1 LSDDA
6 KDILQKIFRVDPRH
20 RATADQLLRHRWIT
34 KNTHNYYNLM
44 TEEYISGIR
53 RWKYSREL
61 KNNLKNRF
69 EACRKMKD
77 KVIESLNSH
86 GKKEQKAGSAAQT
99 LISSDHF
106 LQLKK
111 EFLAAAS
118 KEDGD
123 SIHFDAFKEVLLNC
137 RLAFFATEEIF
148 QLFDSD
154 KSGTVDYCEF
164 LLLLSSF
171 RRDHAEKG
179 PEHIKCLFEI
189 FDRDGSK
196 AISREEFSNILVHII
211 EEEDI
216 DIHCLELFD
225 KIDGDASG
233 TITLEEFEN
242 FYTSIM
248 ATNSSLN
255 VSSPMQ
261 SKKRSSPSK
270 KEGGNSKG
278 SSKKSKHV

>member
-1 LSDDA
+1 
-6 KDILQKIFRVDPRH
+6 
-20 RATADQLLRHRWIT
+20 
-34 KNTHNYYNLM
+34 
-44 TEEYISGIR
+44 
-53 RWKYSREL
+53 
-61 KNNLKNRF
+61 
-69 EACRKMKD
+69 
-77 KVIESLNSH
+77 
-86 GKKEQKAGSAAQT
+86 
-99 LISSDHF
+99 
-106 LQLKK
+106 
-111 EFLAAAS
+111 
-118 KEDGD
+118 
-123 SIHFDAFKEVLLNC
+123 
-137 RLAFFATEEIF
+137 
-148 QLFDSD
+148 
-154 KSGTVDYCEF
+154 
-164 LLLLSSF
+164 
-171 RRDHAEKG
+171 
-179 PEHIKCLFEI
+179 
-189 FDRDGSK
+189 
-196 AISREEFSNILVHII
+196 VHII